1 MTGAGRRWVIVR
13 AYGRQLDQLRAEAS
27 RIARGR
33 QIDWWID
40 RGDRGT
46 HFCFES
52 AEAKQAFTSMCDNF
66 CAALAIW
73 LVATMV

>member
-1 MTGAGRRWVIVR
+1 MGYLIDELKMADCVIVR

-33 QIDWWID
+33 QVDWWIE

-46 HFCFES
+46 RFFFES
-52 AEAKQAFTSMCDNF
+52 AEAKKAFTSICDSF
-66 CAALAIW
+66 A
-73 LVATMV
+73 VPYVEG